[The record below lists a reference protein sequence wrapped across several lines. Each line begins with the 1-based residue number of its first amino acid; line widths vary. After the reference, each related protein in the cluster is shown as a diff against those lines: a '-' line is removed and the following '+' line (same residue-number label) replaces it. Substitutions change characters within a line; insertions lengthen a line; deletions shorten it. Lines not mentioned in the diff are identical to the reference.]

1 MARTTSSPSLAPRLP
16 MTSEAP
22 ARAIAKAV
30 ALPMPVPPPVTMPTL
45 LAKDVM
51 SAPPRGR
58 RRVVIPGAGVRVDG
72 QRCVGAVQMFH
83 RSEDQVGVADVL
95 DVVEQILAGAE
106 MEVSSLTGQVGDL
119 ACGAVECVLAAAA
132 GGDGCPEVVEHVAV
146 GVPTLSGRESDLPHP
161 DSGVLA
167 EQPRP

>member
-1 MARTTSSPSLAPRLP
+1 MARTTSSPRLAPRLP

-22 ARAIAKAV
+22 ALAIAKAV

-45 LAKDVM
+45 LAKDAM
-51 SAPPRGR
+51 SAP
-58 RRVVIPGAGVRVDG
+58 IPCAGVRADG
-72 QRCVGAVQMFH
+72 QRRVGAVQMFH
-83 RSEDQVGVADVL
+83 RGEDQVGVTDVL

-106 MEVSSLTGQVGDL
+106 VEVSGLTGQVGDL

-132 GGDGCPEVVEHVAV
+132 GGDGGPEVVEHVAV

-167 EQPRP
+167 EQQ